1 MFENLS
7 TTTRI
12 LMGATVVGATLTTL
26 SAIKDRR
33 DAAACCCECCEDEV
47 CELAD
52 PTADAE

>member
-7 TTTRI
+7 TRTTI
-12 LMGATVVGATLTTL
+12 LMGATAVGLLLTVG

-33 DAAACCCECCEDEV
+33 DNACCEDECS

-52 PTADAE
+52 PTTDADA